1 MALPPYLMTMVLPWY
16 LLECKGSPPKTG
28 GPFLRSSYTLLA
40 ASTLAPAFVFHQDG
54 LLPSSLRDATSLK
67 EGGFQAPSVR
77 GLSPQATGGVPLSSI
92 IPVDLHIIIS
102 QITAPCL
109 GAGIA
114 GTHIHLDKDIML
126 RQNFGGL
133 VLAVGVVGGVL
144 ADIDLTGGTAQPD
157 ADLVDG
163 ESPGV

>member
-1 MALPPYLMTMVLPWY
+1 MGHLLHKIKICCLSFVPKAPPS
-16 LLECKGSPPKTG
+16 G
-28 GPFLRSSYTLLA
+28 
-40 ASTLAPAFVFHQDG
+40 
-54 LLPSSLRDATSLK
+54 
-67 EGGFQAPSVR
+67 

-114 GTHIHLDKDIML
+114 GTHVHLDKDIML

-157 ADLVDG
+157 TDLVDG
-163 ESPGV
+163 EIAGGVADGAEDAAPVGIAAKDSSLEQVGACLLYTSPSPRDTR